1 MRFSGET
8 VAAVFGLLI
17 LGALVGGIL
26 YMLSRFWGECAA
38 DTEFAME
45 RFAWPTT
52 TVQATLL
59 DTSLKQYGKNLAV
72 IGHYEYEFGGSEHT
86 AEVYEISFRLQ
97 AESETAAREL
107 KEAGKT
113 IQLEVQYD
121 PDNPAVV
128 SNEIVTYIP
137 KCRYWIGGFFIF
149 FCMMELL
156 ILRGLSKLIRG

>member
-52 TVQATLL
+52 
-59 DTSLKQYGKNLAV
+59 AV
-72 IGHYEYEFGGSEHT
+72 
-86 AEVYEISFRLQ
+86 
-97 AESETAAREL
+97 
-107 KEAGKT
+107 
-113 IQLEVQYD
+113 
-121 PDNPAVV
+121 
-128 SNEIVTYIP
+128 
-137 KCRYWIGGFFIF
+137 
-149 FCMMELL
+149 
-156 ILRGLSKLIRG
+156 